1 MGQNNLRCVIFCHHL
16 FPYVFADVVDICF
29 LSSMIWLMPVI
40 FLLRLIFEGISC
52 LLEGMCWGRI
62 RMVAEDLV
70 LCICLS
76 KMSAKEG
83 EFLKRTLWGKI
94 LTSSHLF
101 LPSQLGG
108 VWEQGNESW
117 CLFWSFSDPYRWQRW
132 ARGLT
137 LLECKV
143 FVFQCIYFFTYN
155 KWICTMDIQ
164 NNAQI
169 VDFVFL

>member
-1 MGQNNLRCVIFCHHL
+1 
-16 FPYVFADVVDICF
+16 
-29 LSSMIWLMPVI
+29 MPVI

-108 VWEQGNESW
+108 VWEQGNES
-117 CLFWSFSDPYRWQRW
+117 
-132 ARGLT
+132 
-137 LLECKV
+137 
-143 FVFQCIYFFTYN
+143 
-155 KWICTMDIQ
+155 
-164 NNAQI
+164 
-169 VDFVFL
+169 